1 MEGGISEEEEFGTQT
16 SGKQFEI
23 EGIRSWERRAGPP
36 VASFRWPRGTTAWRE
51 DAPKPRRMP

>member
-23 EGIRSWERRAGPP
+23 EEIRSWERRAGPP
-36 VASFRWPRGTTAWRE
+36 VASFRWPRGTTA
-51 DAPKPRRMP
+51 